1 MKVHRGLNQR
11 WENVYFWKLYKKTK
25 CPGHWKQRTC
35 SFPSVLTHLPLS
47 WWPLGAGKGWG
58 QGCRCG
64 CSRVLVMLVLNLG
77 WGFISQQF
85 VKLYAV
91 FFLINAIFYNFKGWK
106 SKRRKGRKMEE
117 MGRKQNDKKGV
128 GKGRVWQRKHC
139 IIVSYYHLKTI
150 PNAFGCTFE
159 CRNKILIKLSVI
171 NTHV

>member
-1 MKVHRGLNQR
+1 MNILLSLHTRKLKGMCIHTSHRLWNQ
-11 WENVYFWKLYKKTK
+11 W
-25 CPGHWKQRTC
+25 
-35 SFPSVLTHLPLS
+35 PSVEYRLHLMLPLCAPRNRI
-47 WWPLGAGKGWG
+47 WHNGAFWG
-58 QGCRCG
+58 LTMLCFCT
-64 CSRVLVMLVLNLG
+64 SILVFEEFV
-77 WGFISQQF
+77 SQQF
-85 VKLYAV
+85 VKLYAG